1 MATTKTY
8 YGTKSETDDSE
19 VEFDVTLREHGIEVV
34 ATDQAG
40 HSWTIHLDQD
50 DLRDLFF

>member
-19 VEFDVTLREHGIEVV
+19 VEFDVTLHDLAVV
-34 ATDQAG
+34 IKATDQAG
-40 HSWTIHLDQD
+40 NSWTIQMDQD